1 MNGHGTN
8 GALPRSEPLVERKTL
23 HERAYEALVRL
34 IASGALPAGAQLDE
48 QTTAARLG
56 ISRTPTRAAI
66 ARLIQD
72 GVVVNVPYR
81 GAFVRR
87 FTAQEIDG
95 LYHARAALEALA
107 ARTAAA
113 RMTPEELVRIGALL
127 TECQEALV
135 SGDLTAF
142 GHADVQFHRALAAAS
157 GNATVVEL
165 LDSLRLRVQI
175 LGDLTNNQEGLRG
188 RAPGEAMRLRE
199 VLERRDGEAAAR
211 LIEAHIDAV
220 RETVL
225 KQLIEREAQAAD

>member
-1 MNGHGTN
+1 MNGHGID
-8 GALPRSEPLVERKTL
+8 GEAPLVERKTL

-48 QTTAARLG
+48 QATAARLG

-72 GVVVNVPYR
+72 GLVMNLPYR
-81 GAFVRR
+81 GAFVRS
-87 FTAQEIDG
+87 FTADEIDG

-107 ARTAAA
+107 ARSAAE
-113 RMTPEELVRIGALL
+113 RMTAEELAHISALL
-127 TECQEALV
+127 TECQDALDR
-135 SGDLTAF
+135 GDLAAF
-142 GHADVQFHRALAAAS
+142 GRADVRFHQALAAAA

-165 LDSLRLRVQI
+165 LGSLRLRVQI
-175 LGDLTNNQEGLRG
+175 LGDLTNNEAGFRG

-199 VLERRDGEAAAR
+199 ALERRDGEAAAR

-220 RETVL
+220 RKTVL
-225 KQLIEREAQAAD
+225 RQLVEREAHAAD